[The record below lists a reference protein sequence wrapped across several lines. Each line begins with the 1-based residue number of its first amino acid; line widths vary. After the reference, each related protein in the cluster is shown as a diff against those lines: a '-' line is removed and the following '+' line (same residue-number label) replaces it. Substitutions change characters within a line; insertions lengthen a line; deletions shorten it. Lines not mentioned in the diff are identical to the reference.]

1 MGRTLPSAS
10 ILLMQAK
17 ADILPFQRALTKSD
31 QLAIDELW
39 IYAGKHIAEA
49 AYAANPIP
57 MESYMVAMLLE
68 MHREV
73 MRLRENKLTFCY
85 HRNCKRN
92 FYIENISIIKVIRTK
107 STMKFNIGD

>member
-17 ADILPFQRALTKSD
+17 SDILPFQRALTKSD
-31 QLAIDELW
+31 QLAIDELF
-39 IYAGKHIAEA
+39 IYAGKHVAEA
-49 AYAANPIP
+49 AYAASQIP

-73 MRLRENKLTFCY
+73 MELRTQINRA
-85 HRNCKRN
+85 RNR
-92 FYIENISIIKVIRTK
+92 
-107 STMKFNIGD
+107 